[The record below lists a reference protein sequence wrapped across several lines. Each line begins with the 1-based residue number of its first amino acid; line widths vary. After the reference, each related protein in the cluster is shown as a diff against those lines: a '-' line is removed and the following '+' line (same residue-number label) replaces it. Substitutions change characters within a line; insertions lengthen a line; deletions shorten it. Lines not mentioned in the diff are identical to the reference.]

1 MRAFSLVC
9 NYNLHRTEVRRPS
22 ICIYRAQNIYKYL
35 QILSTLST
43 GGEAS
48 LSRDG
53 QLCLDVLLERQVTS
67 YLHTHLY
74 LQYLHIYII
83 QYLRVH
89 LNFRHHFSSPWRVKE
104 IMKSSMYLPSAVRE
118 LNIQARRV
126 LPHFI
131 GENQDMVVDIL

>member
-1 MRAFSLVC
+1 MGPDAVQLAGGESLLPGVQ
-9 NYNLHRTEVRRPS
+9 LQPPPDRGEA
-22 ICIYRAQNIYKYL
+22 AQHLYLQSSEYL

-67 YLHTHLY
+67 YLHTLLYLQFTHLY
-74 LQYLHIYII
+74 L

-89 LNFRHHFSSPWRVKE
+89 LNLTGTTSP
-104 IMKSSMYLPSAVRE
+104 LP
-118 LNIQARRV
+118 
-126 LPHFI
+126 
-131 GENQDMVVDIL
+131 GG

>member
-1 MRAFSLVC
+1 MGPDAVQLAGGESL
-9 NYNLHRTEVRRPS
+9 LPGLQLQPPPDRGET
-22 ICIYRAQNIYKYL
+22 AQHLYLQSSEYL
-35 QILSTLST
+35 QILFTLST
-43 GGEAS
+43 GGEAP

-89 LNFRHHFSSPWRVKE
+89 LNLTGTTSP
-104 IMKSSMYLPSAVRE
+104 LP
-118 LNIQARRV
+118 
-126 LPHFI
+126 
-131 GENQDMVVDIL
+131 GG